1 MGISPRVALWL
12 NSLGHNAIHISE
24 NNLHKLSD
32 DLIIEKAITE
42 NRVVLT
48 ADMDFGQLLALDSY
62 GKVSIIQFRV
72 SNFKSDYLISK
83 MELVFEEFKD
93 RLNDNFI
100 ITVEDNRIRFR
111 LLPILPR

>member
-1 MGISPRVALWL
+1 MALWL

-24 NNLHKLSD
+24 NNQHNLSD

-42 NRVVLT
+42 NRIVLT
-48 ADMDFGQLLALDSY
+48 ADMDFGQLLALDSH

-100 ITVEDNRIRFR
+100 ITVEDTRIRFR

>member
-1 MGISPRVALWL
+1 
-12 NSLGHNAIHISE
+12 LGHNAIHISE

-32 DLIIEKAITE
+32 NLIIEKATTE
-42 NRVVLT
+42 NRVILT

-62 GKVSIIQFRV
+62 GKVSIVQFRV

-83 MELVFEEFKD
+83 LELVFEQFKGQLTD
-93 RLNDNFI
+93 TFI
-100 ITVEDNRIRFR
+100 ITVEDSRIRFR